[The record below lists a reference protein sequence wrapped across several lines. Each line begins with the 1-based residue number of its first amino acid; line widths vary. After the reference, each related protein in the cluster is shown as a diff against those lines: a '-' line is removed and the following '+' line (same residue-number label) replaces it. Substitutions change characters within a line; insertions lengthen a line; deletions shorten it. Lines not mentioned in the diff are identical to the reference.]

1 VNKYAYSVTYQT
13 FNPENNEH
21 YLKST
26 WIRGKNGKS
35 LTSSGV
41 VNLLN
46 NQVNDVVAVSKI
58 EKWIDYF
65 KRT

>member
-1 VNKYAYSVTYQT
+1 MTKYTYSVAYQT

-26 WIRGKNGKS
+26 FIRGKNGKS
-35 LTSSGV
+35 LTRRGV
-41 VNLLN
+41 VNLLE

-58 EKWIDYF
+58 EKWVNA
-65 KRT
+65 K